1 MIEDK
6 SQRETRIRFKTS
18 PEYMELREE
27 RDSFK
32 RKMLFLGFLTK
43 TLKQNGVEAILVG
56 GQAIDLYTAGTFATT
71 DIDLVVD
78 NKTIAEKL
86 LNRLGFGREANGLWL
101 NKDLVVVVQVISQS
115 YSGDSEKL
123 RKFKVKDYELRVA
136 APEDL
141 IQNRLYSAKFWKSN
155 TQRDME
161 ESIALLRIFADSI
174 DNAYLDKI
182 AKENDIEDYLD
193 KAKQYAFEASNL

>member
-6 SQRETRIRFKTS
+6 SGNETRIRFKTS
-18 PEYMELREE
+18 PEYKELREE

-32 RKMLFLGFLTK
+32 RKILFLGLLAK
-43 TLKQNGVEAILVG
+43 KLKQNGVEVILVG
-56 GQAIDLYTAGTFATT
+56 GQAIDLYTAGTFSTT
-71 DIDLVVD
+71 DIDLLVD
-78 NKTIAEKL
+78 DKIIAEKL
-86 LNRLGFGREANGLWL
+86 LNRFGFGKEATGLWL
-101 NKDLVVVVQVISQS
+101 NKDLVIVVQVISQS

-161 ESIALLRIFADSI
+161 ESITLLRIFADSI
-174 DNAYLDKI
+174 DNSYLDKL
-182 AKENDIEDYLD
+182 AKENDIEDYLA
-193 KAKQYAFEASNL
+193 KAKKYAFETTNL

>member
-1 MIEDK
+1 MRKDGSIK
-6 SQRETRIRFKTS
+6 KARSQFKTS
-18 PEYMELREE
+18 PEYKELIKETDAFR
-27 RDSFK
+27 R
-32 RKMLFLGFLTK
+32 RILFLGFITK
-43 TLKQNGVEAILVG
+43 ILKQNGVEAVLVG
-56 GQAIDLYTAGTFATT
+56 GQAIDLYTAGTFSTT

-86 LNRLGFGREANGLWL
+86 LNRFGFGKEANGLWF
-101 NKDLVVVVQVISQS
+101 NKDLVIVVQVISQP
-115 YSGDSEKL
+115 YSGDSKKL
-123 RKFKVKDYELRVA
+123 RKFKVKDYEIRVA

-174 DNAYLDKI
+174 DNSYLDRL
-182 AKENDIEDYLD
+182 AKENEIEDYLA
-193 KAKQYAFEASNL
+193 KARKYASELI

>member
-1 MIEDK
+1 MIEDE
-6 SQRETRIRFKTS
+6 SGNETRARLKTS
-18 PEYMELREE
+18 PEYKELKEE

-32 RKMLFLGFLTK
+32 RRMLFLGFLTK

-56 GQAIDLYTAGTFATT
+56 GQAIDLYTAGTFSTT
-71 DIDLVVD
+71 DIDLLVD
-78 NKTIAEKL
+78 DKMIAEKL
-86 LNRLGFGREANGLWL
+86 LNRFGFGKEANGLWL
-101 NKDLVVVVQVISQS
+101 NKDLAIVVQVISQP

-123 RKFKVKDYELRVA
+123 RKFKIKDYELRVA

-174 DNAYLDKI
+174 DNAYLDKL
-182 AKENDIEDYLD
+182 AKENDIGDYLA
-193 KAKQYAFEASNL
+193 KARKYAFEAI